1 MLLVIIPLTANGQ
14 TGIKAKDSIEIKKQ
28 IEGFYS
34 WYIDMIKTN
43 KLDDFNPAF
52 VKRSDGMTT
61 LDFKKYRD
69 GLKRHKFTDDFIERK
84 IKEYKL
90 CVDNLGNIPFEKFS
104 QYTDL
109 DDFENIMC
117 DFGNRYEWTGGQE
130 PKEKANLSI
139 LKVVDKKTVIGKID
153 FTSYSQLDG
162 SAFVTFKR
170 VGKDWI
176 IDNLELK

>member
-14 TGIKAKDSIEIKKQ
+14 TRIKAEDSIEIKKQ

-43 KLDDFNPAF
+43 KLDDFNPSF

-84 IKEYKL
+84 IKDYKE
-90 CVDNLGNIPFEKFS
+90 CADNLANISFEKFS

-117 DFGNRYEWTGGQE
+117 DFGNRYEWIGGQE
-130 PKEKANLSI
+130 PKDKANLSS
-139 LKVVDKKTVIGKID
+139 LKVVDKKTIVGKID
-153 FTSYSQLDG
+153 FTSYSRPDG
-162 SAFVTFKR
+162 DATVTFKR
-170 VGKDWI
+170 VGNDWM
-176 IDNLELK
+176 IDNLELQ